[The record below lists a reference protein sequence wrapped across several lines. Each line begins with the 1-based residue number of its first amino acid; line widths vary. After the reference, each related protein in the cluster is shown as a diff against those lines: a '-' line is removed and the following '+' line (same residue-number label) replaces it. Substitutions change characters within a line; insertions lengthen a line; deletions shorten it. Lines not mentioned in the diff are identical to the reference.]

1 MTAVQTRIDVETSS
15 SGVWAHLKIRNGSA
29 QPLRLH
35 NPKTEPPTDGW
46 ELSNEAY
53 EAAVLRSYGFLQVEL
68 RADGIPVE
76 PLPVHA
82 RAGHLVALPLELPPA
97 GELEVAVPL
106 HELYGLQPSSEYE
119 LSLTYGDETGRY
131 LAATGFTAPG

>member
-15 SGVWAHLKIRNGSA
+15 GVWGRLKIRNRGA

-35 NPKTEPPTDGW
+35 NPHTEPPTDGW
-46 ELSNEAY
+46 EHSKEAY
-53 EAAVLRSYGFLQVEL
+53 QAAVLRSYGFLQVEL

-97 GELEVAVPL
+97 GELDVAVPL
-106 HELYGLQPSSEYE
+106 HELYRLQPSSEYD

-131 LAATGFTAPG
+131 AATARFTAPG